1 MNRGRLWLLLPASV
15 VFAYGAYRWV
25 SGKKGGTEMTG
36 TSEESES
43 EEAPIVEWC
52 AAGLEAIPGGGC
64 YAAPEDR
71 GSPRPLVIY
80 LHGIFEKGPL
90 EDQELERQARV
101 ARKGVAAGFAVV
113 ALRGALGACGIAP
126 ERATTMCW
134 PSNERTAYRGASFVA
149 GWHPALQAAAERH
162 PFSQRYIL
170 GFSNGGYFAGLI
182 AVRALFDADAF
193 VVAHAG
199 PVEPVKPLG
208 SMPPLLLLSAD
219 SDLSQESMVRF
230 DDELASVHWPHEHH
244 VRDGGHELPDS
255 DIEAALTFFTR
266 TRTETP
272 PFQPSMS
279 TRIPRARQAD
289 AAAPPEA
296 LPATTLPASD
306 AESSPPPDTPSPGNE
321 PLLRALDNPGGD

>member
-15 VFAYGAYRWV
+15 VFAYGAYRWA
-25 SGKKGGTEMTG
+25 SSKKGGTENTG
-36 TSEESES
+36 ASEESEN

-64 YAAPEDR
+64 YAAPADR
-71 GSPRPLVIY
+71 GSRLPVVIY
-80 LHGIFEKGPL
+80 LHGIFEKGAL

-134 PSNERTAYRGASFVA
+134 PSNERTADRGASFVA
-149 GWHPALQAAAERH
+149 GWQPALEAAAERH
-162 PFSQRYIL
+162 PFSERYIL

-193 VVAHAG
+193 AVAHAG

-208 SMPPLLLLSAD
+208 SKPPLLLLSAD

-230 DDELASVHWPHEHH
+230 DDELTSVHWPHEHH

-289 AAAPPEA
+289 AAAPSEGFQA
-296 LPATTLPASD
+296 GD
-306 AESSPPPDTPSPGNE
+306 AEPSPPPDMPAPGDE
-321 PLLRALDNPGGD
+321 PVLRALDNPGGD